1 MPVLQRKY
9 GISKPAGYQRVVW
22 SILAGAPAETSIS
35 CTSDLTHT
43 IRHYTLSATR
53 APITS

>member
-43 IRHYTLSATR
+43 IRHYSLGH
-53 APITS
+53 